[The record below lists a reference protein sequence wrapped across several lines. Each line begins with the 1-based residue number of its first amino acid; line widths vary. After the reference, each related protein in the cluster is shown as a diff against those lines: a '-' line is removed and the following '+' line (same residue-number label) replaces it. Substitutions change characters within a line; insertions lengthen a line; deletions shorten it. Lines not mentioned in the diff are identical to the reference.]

1 MYVRTEYLRH
11 RARSRGFDLSIIEDI
26 VAHSRERY
34 FDTAT
39 RRMVA
44 VGRHGGR
51 LAAVPFERQDGR
63 ITPITVHATTRR
75 QINFRLKTGRYT
87 LP

>member
-1 MYVRTEYLRH
+1 MYIQTEYLQY
-11 RARSRGFDLSIIEDI
+11 RARSRGFDLSVIQDI
-26 VAHSRERY
+26 VTHSMERY

-39 RRMVA
+39 HRMVA

-51 LAAVPFERQDGR
+51 LIAVPFERKDGR

-87 LP
+87 PP